1 MWHGYKIAYFKY
13 RDGELIER
21 FRIIHA
27 EILNH
32 LLKNGTGDMGRK
44 GQARPERGDH
54 CVLTANHLL
63 LMYFCVPHL
72 SFLVSRRTLSGS
84 YNKAWVMRDRM
95 GWNRAGS
102 IRAEEIN

>member
-44 GQARPERGDH
+44 GQARP
-54 CVLTANHLL
+54 
-63 LMYFCVPHL
+63 
-72 SFLVSRRTLSGS
+72 
-84 YNKAWVMRDRM
+84 
-95 GWNRAGS
+95 
-102 IRAEEIN
+102 